1 MKVMCSRNTFSE
13 YMIVRNIRVR
23 DIVIA
28 DSLQRRFAQEGFLKL
43 RNTSHHI
50 KNRLSFDSGNSS
62 AADML
67 QINDEGTDSG
77 PDTFRFFSVKFSPQ
91 LRIIAKTN
99 DTVFEA

>member
-1 MKVMCSRNTFSE
+1 MKVVWPRHTFPE
-13 YMIVRNIRVR
+13 HIIVRDIRVR

-28 DSLQRRFAQEGFLKL
+28 DSLQRRFAQDGSLKL

-67 QINDEGTDSG
+67 EINDEVTNGC
-77 PDTFRFFSVKFSPQ
+77 PDMFLFFSVKVSPE
-91 LRIIAKTN
+91 LSMVVKTN
-99 DTVFEA
+99 EIVFET